1 LNAVKELENKMQKIK
16 GVYNI
21 YDDAEIGASEL
32 KINLN
37 HYGEKLGF
45 NEKILFQEIRPFF
58 AKAEYDK
65 TFDNNGIIRLKFYDK
80 NKDTL
85 EYLKLFRVNLPD
97 TNQYI
102 ELSKIANFEII
113 KQFKKVHKYDGISA
127 KTVYATLNK
136 KIITVKDFY
145 KKIDPLLKKFKKEG
159 LILLIGGAAKKSKEF
174 MKNIKEAM
182 VVALLL
188 IFLVL
193 VLMFNSVFLPFV
205 IISVIPLSFLGVI
218 FGNMIMGINLTM
230 LGMIGIVGLAGVV
243 VNDGIVMIDFIKKAK
258 SLEDVLTFASFR
270 LRPILLT
277 SFTTFFGLL
286 TLMFF
291 PYGQSQ
297 ILQPLAIAL
306 GFGIMWGTL
315 LNLFY
320 LPVFYYTLRRKKLNE

>member
-1 LNAVKELENKMQKIK
+1 MHKIK

-37 HYGEKLGF
+37 KYGQRLGF
-45 NEKILFQEIRPFF
+45 NEFNLFGQIRPYF

-65 TFDNNGIIRLKFYDK
+65 TFDKDGIIRLKFYDK
-80 NKDTL
+80 NKDNL
-85 EYLKLFRVNLPD
+85 EFLKNFRVNIPN

-102 ELSKIANFEII
+102 ELNKIANFEVI
-113 KQFKKVHKYDGISA
+113 KQFKKIHKYDGISA

-145 KKIDPLLKKFKKEG
+145 QNINPLLEKFKKEG
-159 LILLIGGAAKKSKEF
+159 LTVLIGGAAKKSREF

-182 VVALLL
+182 IIAILL

-218 FGNMIMGINLTM
+218 IGNMIMGMNLTM

-258 SLEDVLTFASFR
+258 SLEDILTFASFR

-277 SFTTFFGLL
+277 SLTTFFGLI

-306 GFGIMWGTL
+306 GFGIMWGTV